1 MYGAVS
7 LLQTS
12 VAAGASGP
20 LIVLSGV
27 ADISTIT
34 QLSGVITSQLSEITR
49 QLMIDVSGLRF
60 ADPAAISLL
69 LLVARTLRGQGGSMV
84 LIRPQPAVAR
94 AVTLADPD
102 QIITIQGRTPRTP
115 KSEGG
120 GGSPGLGPRCRDLPS
135 TREVLAQRGR
145 HGLLPDH
152 LPQIPADQMWT
163 NPHARTLIYP
173 VHGHNGL
180 PPPEPLTPP
189 TSPMLRTFL
198 HHALLSV
205 LTQPLDDPCLPLGA
219 GSGSMPAKA
228 LAVQIWLIAMR
239 VGAGCAR

>member
-1 MYGAVS
+1 MS

-12 VAAGASGP
+12 VTAGASGP

-49 QLMIDVSGLRF
+49 QLMMMMIDVSGLRF
-60 ADPAAISLL
+60 ADSAAIALL
-69 LLVARTLRGQGGSMV
+69 LLVARTLKGQGGSMV

-120 GGSPGLGPRCRDLPS
+120 RGSPGLGEK
-135 TREVLAQRGR
+135 TT
-145 HGLLPDH
+145 
-152 LPQIPADQMWT
+152 DQDQKRRSAT
-163 NPHARTLIYP
+163 ECTEA
-173 VHGHNGL
+173 
-180 PPPEPLTPP
+180 
-189 TSPMLRTFL
+189 
-198 HHALLSV
+198 
-205 LTQPLDDPCLPLGA
+205 
-219 GSGSMPAKA
+219 
-228 LAVQIWLIAMR
+228 
-239 VGAGCAR
+239 